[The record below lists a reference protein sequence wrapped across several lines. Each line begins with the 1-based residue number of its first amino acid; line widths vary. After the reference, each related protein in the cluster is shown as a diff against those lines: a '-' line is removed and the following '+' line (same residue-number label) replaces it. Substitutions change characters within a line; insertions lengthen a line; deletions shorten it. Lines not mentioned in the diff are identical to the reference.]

1 MKFKWV
7 LRIQGI
13 EIPTLTLIIFLI
25 AFIWSIGTVIAP
37 FTLPENSVNDLTGKV
52 GPMDNAEI
60 TEDMNPY
67 AKFYYQAGDANC
79 HTIKERSFFLNGNQM
94 PFCVR
99 DVAIFFGLALGL
111 GIALFIFFEI
121 KLWWLIGGL
130 VPIGVDG
137 TVQLLTS
144 YESNNVFRLITGLL
158 AGLVTALALGFV
170 MWDTSRAAEMK
181 QMAVPPP
188 PMMDEGETRLGEME
202 PIPVPAV
209 DEELSVEEHEK
220 EGDIQSVEINEI
232 EAEKSNRPDR
242 INE

>member
-1 MKFKWV
+1 MKFNWI
-7 LRIQGI
+7 LRIRGI

-25 AFIWSIGTVIAP
+25 TLIWSIGTVIAP
-37 FTLPENSVNDLTGKV
+37 YTLPANSVNDLTGKV
-52 GPMDNAEI
+52 GPVDNAEI

-99 DVAIFFGLALGL
+99 DVAIFFGLVLGL
-111 GIALFIFFEI
+111 GIAFFVVIEI

-137 TVQLLTS
+137 TTQLLTS
-144 YESNNVFRLITGLL
+144 YESNNIFRLATGLL
-158 AGLVTALALGFV
+158 AGLVVALALGFV
-170 MWDTSRAAEMK
+170 MWDTSKAAEMK

-188 PMMDEGETRLGEME
+188 PVLDESEAQLGEMG
-202 PIPVPAV
+202 PIPVPAD
-209 DEELSVEEHEK
+209 DEEEPVEGQEK
-220 EGDIQSVEINEI
+220 EGQKEDRPVKI
-232 EAEKSNRPDR
+232 EE
-242 INE
+242 

>member
-1 MKFKWV
+1 MKFKWIF
-7 LRIQGI
+7 RIKGI
-13 EIPTLTLIIFLI
+13 EIPTLTFIIFLI

-37 FTLPENSVNDLTGKV
+37 FSLPENSVNDLTGKV
-52 GPMDNAEI
+52 GPVDNADI
-60 TEDMNPY
+60 TENMNPY
-67 AKFYYQAGDANC
+67 AKFYYQAGDTNC

-111 GIALFIFFEI
+111 GIALFVFFEI

-137 TVQLLTS
+137 TVQLLTP

-170 MWDTSRAAEMK
+170 LWDTSRAAEMK
-181 QMAVPPP
+181 QMVVPQPP
-188 PMMDEGETRLGEME
+188 VMAESEDQLGEVV
-202 PIPVPAV
+202 PIQVPVG
-209 DEELSVEEHEK
+209 DEKQPVEEQEK
-220 EGDIQSVEINEI
+220 EGEKEGGPVKI
-232 EAEKSNRPDR
+232 EG
-242 INE
+242 